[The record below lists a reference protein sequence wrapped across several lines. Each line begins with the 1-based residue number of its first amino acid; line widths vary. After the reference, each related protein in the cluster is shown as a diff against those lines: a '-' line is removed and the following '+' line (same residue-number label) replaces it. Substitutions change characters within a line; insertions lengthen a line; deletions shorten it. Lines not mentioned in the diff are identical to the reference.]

1 MENRSEPHRCALKFG
16 SPHLRARAF
25 PIDDSNMPSER
36 RNSPAKFPDA
46 SPRKLDARSPQT
58 FSFTLSALPPFR
70 LDLTVWALRRRPENI
85 LDRWDGHTYRRALAF
100 DENIAPQP
108 IEVAVEQIGSASRPR
123 LRVTALAPHPS
134 RELNSALRTALE
146 RMLGLNTDLRA
157 FYAFAATQ
165 KHLGPLISSFSGVK
179 PPRYPSLFEALLN
192 AISCQQV
199 SLHVGIMLLNRVVQ
213 KFGRLAPG
221 DDLLCACPRPSDLAN
236 LSAGALRAFGYS
248 ANKERAILE
257 LSRSIASGELD
268 LESFRDLDDDAALDR
283 LTSIRGIGRWSA
295 EYALLRGMGRLN
307 IFPGDDVGG
316 WNNLQKH
323 LRLRARPDYAK
334 TRKLLAP
341 WKNYAGLIYFHFLLD
356 GLRSRGAL
364 Q

>member
-1 MENRSEPHRCALKFG
+1 MPHESRDISAE
-16 SPHLRARAF
+16 AAA
-25 PIDDSNMPSER
+25 
-36 RNSPAKFPDA
+36 PAGNLA
-46 SPRKLDARSPQT
+46 GGRSPQQLT
-58 FSFTLSALPPFR
+58 FTLHPIPPFR
-70 LDLTVWALRRRPENI
+70 LDFTVWALRRRPENL
-85 LDRWDGHTYRRALAF
+85 LDRWDGEFYRRALVL
-100 DENIAPQP
+100 DEEIARHPVE
-108 IEVAVEQIGSASRPR
+108 IAVEQTGSVERPA
-123 LRVTALAPHPS
+123 LRVTAFAADRSPALEA
-134 RELNSALRTALE
+134 ALRSTVE
-146 RMLGLNTDLRA
+146 RMLGVQTDLRA
-157 FYAFAATQ
+157 FYAFAAKQ
-165 KHLGPLISSFSGVK
+165 KRLGALISSLTGLK
-179 PPRYPSLFEALLN
+179 PPRYPTLFEALLN

-213 KFGRLAPG
+213 IFGRPSPHDNSLHG
-221 DDLLCACPRPSDLAN
+221 CPHPRDLAQVD
-236 LSAGALRAFGYS
+236 AGALRAFGYS

-257 LSRSIASGELD
+257 LSRSAAAGELD
-268 LESFRDLDDDAALDR
+268 LESFRELDDAAALER

-295 EYALLRGMGRLN
+295 EYAMLRGMGRLN

-356 GLRSRGAL
+356 GLRSRGVL